1 MSTLNNV
8 FKKLQH
14 TDKVTKV
21 NLESQLIEL
30 AAGDVEASKIET
42 IWKEGQQV
50 RSTVLKDAI
59 SKVNVYVKQMVDLR
73 VQMFKDKE
81 EFSIKYKELVG
92 ESADNTQQVKSW
104 NNEIRIADARI
115 NELSN
120 FAKQVQNII

>member
-8 FKKLQH
+8 FKKLEH
-14 TDKVTKV
+14 TEKVAKV
-21 NLESQLIEL
+21 NLESQKVEL
-30 AAGDVEASKIET
+30 ATGDVEGNKIET

-81 EFSIKYKELVG
+81 EFSRKYKDLIG
-92 ESADNTQQVKSW
+92 ESADNTEQVKSW
-104 NNEIRIADARI
+104 NNQIKIADARI
-115 NELSN
+115 NELKS
-120 FAKQVQNII
+120 FVGDVQNII

>member
-8 FKKLQH
+8 FKKLDSI
-14 TDKVTKV
+14 DKVSQV
-21 NLESQLIEL
+21 NLESQKVEL
-30 AAGDVEASKIET
+30 ASGDEEGKKIET

-50 RSTVLKDAI
+50 RSTVLKEAI

-81 EFSIKYKELVG
+81 EFSIKYKDLIG

-104 NNEIRIADARI
+104 NNQIRIADARI
-115 NELSN
+115 NELEN
-120 FAKQVQNII
+120 FAKQVQNIL